1 MSTPI
6 RLSIRASSFPK
17 LLDCPARWYAIH
29 VEGKEGPTSGPAHL
43 GTSLHSGAAKFDQS
57 VLENE
62 PITPDDAVDHVLE
75 MIKHPAHEVNWG
87 DLSQLKARE
96 VAHPLILDY
105 CERIAPTLTFEKV
118 EVKCTPLVIDMGD
131 NVSFEL
137 TGTADRVRVEFQTER
152 TGLRGDEPIDF
163 SKDMAGYRRGISDLK
178 SGRQIIR
185 NGAIAIEKHIGQLAA
200 YEILEIMVERELQQ
214 EMVLP
219 AQVIALPTSGSER
232 RVQVD
237 EVERPSRVLLGEGS
251 HAGIL
256 KVAAG
261 MARSGVFHGNPSS
274 QLCSKKY
281 CPIYP
286 CWWTGRK

>member
-1 MSTPI
+1 MTVSGAI

-17 LLDCPARWYAIH
+17 LLDCPARWHAIH

-57 VLENE
+57 VLEKE
-62 PITPDDAVDHVLE
+62 PISPDDAVDHVLE

-137 TGTADRVRVEFQTER
+137 TGTADRVRVEYDQSR
-152 TGLRGDEPIDF
+152 GLVETREGA
-163 SKDMAGYRRGISDLK
+163 KLRGISDLK

-185 NGAIAIEKHIGQLAA
+185 NGQIAIEKHIGQLAA
-200 YEILEIMVERELQQ
+200 YEIMEIMVERELQQ

-251 HAGIL
+251 HAGVL
-256 KVAAG
+256 RVAAG